1 MGGEMSVIWEAV
13 SGDHGVAANDE
24 FCIQPRI
31 LVLQRELITNLP
43 LAASITNAGYD
54 FVGPFNTVSRAF
66 SWIESNRPD
75 AAILDINLRDGV
87 SFDLAAELLRRK
99 IPLLFYTSWDNTE
112 HIPTELRDLPF
123 LEKPAHLVL
132 VARLLSKLLKDGQ
145 VLEAHREED
154 LDFAEDC

>member
-1 MGGEMSVIWEAV
+1 MGSEMSVIWEAA

-31 LVLQRELITNLP
+31 LVLQRELIPDLS

-54 FVGPFNTVSRAF
+54 LVGPFNTVSRAF
-66 SWIESNRPD
+66 RWIESNRPD
-75 AAILDINLRDGV
+75 AAILDIDLRDGT
-87 SFDLAAELLRRK
+87 SFDLAVEILRRK
-99 IPLLFYTSWDNTE
+99 IPLLFYTSWDDTE
-112 HIPTELRDLPF
+112 RIPTELRDLPF
-123 LEKPAHLVL
+123 LEKPVHLVL

-154 LDFAEDC
+154 LDLAEDL